1 MAARQARKQ
10 RLLAPCIDFD
20 EGGLES
26 KRFLASCHTLAQEL
40 KLRDSQWRRAWRA
53 GVEAQAAFDKACR
66 QIGSRALEFC
76 HAERIMPVIVL
87 GRNYTIYNTVL
98 NSNIPAILRE
108 QGVIGIPVDCFPLD
122 ANTPM
127 FSDMYWG
134 YGQDILRVAHQVRRT
149 PGTYALYCSN
159 YSCGPDSFNLHF
171 AAYVME
177 GKPFSIIET
186 DGHSGDAGTKTR
198 VEAFL
203 HCAEEDARASRKSA
217 VLNHFGSVQLSTK
230 QSERYIPRA
239 GSNERLLL
247 PYIGP
252 ASEVAAAVFRGLGL
266 NAEAL
271 PPPTAETLR
280 MGRRHTSGKE
290 CLPMPLTLGSL
301 IQRLEDAKD
310 GDRFV
315 YMMAG
320 TDGPCR
326 FGVYNLLNTT
336 VLERL
341 GWRDRVRIW
350 SPKDTGYFDDMPEGA
365 EILLFTGVVASDLLR
380 QAKLDT
386 RPIERVR
393 GAAEEC
399 YAYWHRKLVDYME
412 SMSRGDLSLGPVLRQ
427 VLTGRLFSI
436 HKLLDRAGAEFAA
449 LRKPEKLP
457 VVKLAGEIYVR
468 AVEFSNDYL
477 IEKLEARGLCVHLS
491 PNAEWLN
498 YCAYIR
504 RDTPGRNRLADRFSD
519 LVRHRIE
526 SAAFSAL
533 APHLGWVAPPNIA
546 AVVKAARPYVT
557 AALRRRGGSD
567 RWRAAM
573 RMAAKPNRW
582 RGKCRTTGVHA
593 NQDRRGSISS
603 HSRT

>member
-1 MAARQARKQ
+1 M
-10 RLLAPCIDFD
+10 
-20 EGGLES
+20 
-26 KRFLASCHTLAQEL
+26 
-40 KLRDSQWRRAWRA
+40 
-53 GVEAQAAFDKACR
+53 
-66 QIGSRALEFC
+66 
-76 HAERIMPVIVL
+76 
-87 GRNYTIYNTVL
+87 
-98 NSNIPAILRE
+98 
-108 QGVIGIPVDCFPLD
+108 
-122 ANTPM
+122 
-127 FSDMYWG
+127 
-134 YGQDILRVAHQVRRT
+134 
-149 PGTYALYCSN
+149 
-159 YSCGPDSFNLHF
+159 
-171 AAYVME
+171 
-177 GKPFSIIET
+177 
-186 DGHSGDAGTKTR
+186 
-198 VEAFL
+198 
-203 HCAEEDARASRKSA
+203 
-217 VLNHFGSVQLSTK
+217 
-230 QSERYIPRA
+230 
-239 GSNERLLL
+239 
-247 PYIGP
+247 
-252 ASEVAAAVFRGLGL
+252 FRGLGL

-301 IQRLEDAKD
+301 MQRLEDAKD

-326 FGVYNLLNTT
+326 FGVYNLLNAI

-365 EILLFTGVVASDLLR
+365 EILVFTGVVASDLLR

-412 SMSRGDLSLGPVLRQ
+412 SMSRGDLSLRPVLRQ

-498 YCAYIR
+498 YCSYIR
-504 RDTPGRNRLADRFSD
+504 RNTPGRNRLADRFGD

-533 APHLGWVAPPNIA
+533 APHLGWAAPPNIA

-557 AALRRRGGSD
+557 AALEGEAILTVGAPLCE
-567 RWRAAM
+567 WRQSQIDGVVNVGPLECMPTKIAEAQFHHIAE
-573 RMAAKPNRW
+573 RDGLISLTLSFNGEPINTSALDNFAFE
-582 RGKCRTTGVHA
+582 VHA
-593 NQDRRGSISS
+593 R
-603 HSRT
+603 SRSRVAKAY